1 MKKRSKIALAALLLV
16 LVIGVILFKKE
27 SDSKDKTALVNVNIE
42 EVLRTEAYSYLPE
55 KAKDYI
61 REVYKNEGIILH
73 TEKNKEKNVEYLN
86 PAYIEYLTRNEE
98 VAVIPS
104 STIVDFVPSI
114 VKNAENLPSKFDLRD
129 VDGKNYVTPWKNQ
142 GSEGLCWAY
151 ATNATIESH
160 LLKVNNKEY
169 DETASIISEQQLD
182 YATASNGA
190 EIDNH
195 IYVNKRELSSG
206 GNFADAEKVMLDGLA
221 IVQRSWDQEHVNQI
235 SNKSPIALE
244 DIYNFDNSLYELNGT
259 YHFPTINFKT
269 ASEEDKTSYINAIK
283 ENIIEYGGA
292 MVGTDISNGN
302 KNLYNGKWVRVVN
315 QKPESKSFMPEP
327 HGMEIIGWDDD
338 FEYITCNHLY
348 KGEAPNDCP
357 NDYRTGKGVWILKN
371 SWGDQQDPIIYLAY
385 ESYKTDI
392 NFVRDLSVRSWD
404 NFYHTKFTSINS
416 TTGKYELQSNTFV
429 KNERINK
436 IKAILPQNANNKFYL
451 SNDKGSS
458 YTLIGEINSL
468 YNGFYALDIASKALD
483 YNNESIIKVVTNG
496 KIDSIKD
503 IRVYTNNITE
513 TKDIYSEDYEYNGF
527 LNNSKQFDFP
537 IYTQTKNLSN
547 STPLSIKIK
556 NSSNEYMPEDSYSFS
571 PNKVYANINHAH
583 LRVNA
588 DYFSKG
594 VYTVEVYYADE
605 MFKTFTLNIT
615 KDLIVTGGEGTIENP
630 WEIYNTWQF
639 DYIRKHLND
648 SFILMSDLDFEYDTK
663 NENGLFYN
671 DGLGFEPIK
680 GFEGF
685 LDGNNHKIKNLYSS
699 SLYSTELNKELRS
712 GGIFESANFYQ
723 CPLTKCGFKNIT
735 VENPEIKDSTE
746 VGGFINYLEA
756 EEPEKLVF
764 ENIFVQGGS
773 VSALSGRSYAIGGVI
788 GQLHFYSED
797 NKANTINNLFNSS
810 TINGASVKSSNNFL
824 AGVIGKISS
833 DVGGKLIIKNIMNV
847 GKINFPID
855 SDLAGGAIN
864 ILGAID
870 SEIDLKNI
878 ISLNNSYDAIGV
890 SPKIE
895 DYSDALEVSI
905 ENIYTDAGSNYN
917 TEYLDQYLVK
927 SNNIISGKSIYELAN
942 SNYSTWADF
951 NSNWTQYDDDGIKR
965 IPVLKNVS
973 YDYFGM
979 NNEISINV
987 NGTYDILNLVIN
999 NKNNNDI
1006 EILKNCDYDLD
1017 VCNNTTNEQIISLEG
1032 TTIKGLKAG
1041 KTTIIVGNK
1050 HDGYIDVVNVNVE
1063 DRKEISFNANG
1074 GTGAM
1079 ESQVFKEGEEISLS
1093 KNTFTKNKYTFDHW
1107 NTKADDTG
1115 TSYTDG
1121 QKVTLNDNTE
1131 LFAIW
1136 EKADLYVTFNANGGT
1151 GAMESQVFK
1160 EGEEISLSKN
1170 TFTKNKYTFDHWNT
1184 KADDTGTSYTDGQK
1198 VTLNDNTELFA
1209 IWEKADLYVTFNANG
1224 GTGAMESQVFKEGEE
1239 ISLSKNTFTKNKY
1252 TFDHWNT
1259 KADDTGTSYTDGQ
1272 KVTLNDNTEL
1282 FAIWEKNTYYIT
1294 FDANGGTGL
1303 MERQGFSAGD
1313 EITLSQNTFI
1323 KDKYKFDHWNTEGD
1337 DSGTSY
1343 TDGQKVTL
1351 EDDVKLFAIWKI
1363 NTFYITFNS
1372 NGGTGNMEQQEF
1384 QGGVAQNIKPNSFTK
1399 EHYQFSNWNTKPDN
1413 TGDAY
1418 LNEQSIIIEQDLTLY
1433 AMYNINYYYILYDL
1447 NGGEGIYDSKKPSG
1461 TILENPGTPTRDGY
1475 IFAGWFADE
1484 NLTTPFE
1491 FGKPLISTVT
1501 LYAKW
1506 RQPVVTWNINGG
1518 TPKSDFV
1525 SDETH
1530 PVDYEFVLPS
1540 EEELKVNAPKGYEL
1554 DAYELIGARFLPGQT
1569 KTIDDDITIKILWK
1583 KIILP
1588 DPEESYIIKFKGNKE
1603 KKELVDNNTN
1613 LNNYI
1618 ANKKSEFAT
1627 AINEFKNGKENTS
1640 IDNYNNLFT
1649 NNSYALFENFSLKNT
1664 NRNEEEN
1671 TITYEYEVLYTKV
1684 NVRKESN
1691 KYKLEKVQ
1699 EDQEQLDFKT
1709 NIEDYINTKKEEFKN
1724 KVKDID
1730 INDLFIVNKEKEI
1743 YQYPVFIDKVL
1754 TDSKEDEEN
1763 STITNYYSYNYKLVS
1778 IVLVKEYVLNK
1789 NDYII
1794 SFKDKAG
1801 IDFKFN
1807 IISIINNIDSN
1818 AINKAKKLVNKK
1830 EKLIDYYRITVTNG
1844 NQEKHEGPFELK
1856 LKITDNMQ
1864 KFKKIYLLCISGEKE
1879 EKPIYLTKEG
1889 KYLTGSIEHLSD
1901 YILVGIED
1909 EVNPET
1915 KDSILT
1921 YIVISLLIFTIIV
1934 LSKNILKIKRYN

>member
-1 MKKRSKIALAALLLV
+1 MKKRSKIALAALLL

-27 SDSKDKTALVNVNIE
+27 SDSKDKTALVNINIE
-42 EVLRTEAYSYLPE
+42 EVLKTDAYSYLPE

-61 REVYKNEGIILH
+61 REVYNDEGIILH
-73 TEKNKEKNVEYLN
+73 TEKNKEKNIEYLN

-104 STIVDFVPSI
+104 STIVDFVPGI

-129 VDGKNYVTPWKNQ
+129 VDGKNYVTPFKNQ

-182 YATASNGA
+182 YATASNGT

-221 IVQRSWDQEHVNQI
+221 IVQRRWDQEHVNQI

-259 YHFPTINFKT
+259 YHFPTINFNT

-302 KNLYNGKWVRVVN
+302 KNLYNGEWVRVVN
-315 QKPESKSFMPEP
+315 QKPGSKSFMPEP

-338 FEYITCNHLY
+338 FEYVTCNHLY
-348 KGEAPNDCP
+348 KGNAPNDCP

-371 SWGDQQDPIIYLAY
+371 SWGDQREPIIYLAY
-385 ESYKTDI
+385 ESYETDI

-416 TTGKYELQSNTFV
+416 TTGKYELQNNTFV
-429 KNERINK
+429 KNEKINK

-458 YTLIGEINSL
+458 YTLIGEIDSL

-496 KIDSIKD
+496 RITSIKD

-513 TKDIYSEDYEYNGF
+513 TKDIYSEDYEYKGF

-571 PNKVYANINHAH
+571 PNKVYANINHAY

-615 KDLIVTGGEGTIENP
+615 KDLIVTGGEGTSENP

-639 DYIRKHLND
+639 DYIRNHLND

-663 NENGLFYN
+663 NKNGLFYN

-680 GFEGF
+680 GFKGF

-712 GGIFESANFYQ
+712 GGIFESANFYK

-735 VENPEIKDSTE
+735 VENPEIKDSN
-746 VGGFINYLEA
+746 VAGGFINYLEA
-756 EEPEKLVF
+756 DEPEKLVF

-788 GQLHFYSED
+788 GQLYFYSED

-824 AGVIGKISS
+824 AGVIGEITS
-833 DVGGKLIIKNIMNV
+833 DACGKLIIKNIMNV
-847 GKINFPID
+847 GKINSPID
-855 SDLAGGAIN
+855 SDLAGGTIN

-890 SPKIE
+890 PPEIE

-905 ENIYTDAGSNYN
+905 ENVYTNAGSNYN
-917 TEYLDQYLVK
+917 TEYLEQYLVK

-951 NSNWTQYDDDGIKR
+951 NSNWTQYNDDGIKR

-987 NGTYDILNLVIN
+987 NGTYDILNLVTN

-1032 TTIKGLKAG
+1032 TAIKGLKAG

-1063 DRKEISFNANG
+1063 DRKEITFNANG
-1074 GTGAM
+1074 GKGEMSKQIFLAGNEVTLATNIFTKADYRFDHWNTKADDTGTSYIDGQKITLDDNVELFAIWKSIM
-1079 ESQVFKEGEEISLS
+1079 LNVTFDANGGTGTMANQSVETGKPFTLEPNGFERKDYSFVEWNTKADGTGTSYSSSASLTLDDDITLYAIWKKVKFYVYFDANGGNGMMSQQEFKEGDEITLYENIFTRFEYLFVHWNTKADNTGTSYTDGQKVTLDDDVTLYAIWEEADFHV
-1093 KNTFTKNKYTFDHW
+1093 TFKENGGTGFMARQGFITDTEITLDINKYTKEDYTFDHW

-1121 QKVTLNDNTE
+1121 QKVTLDGDVT
-1131 LFAIW
+1131 LYAIW
-1136 EKADLYVTFNANGGT
+1136 V
-1151 GAMESQVFK
+1151 
-1160 EGEEISLSKN
+1160 KN
-1170 TFTKNKYTFDHWNT
+1170 T
-1184 KADDTGTSYTDGQK
+1184 
-1198 VTLNDNTELFA
+1198 L
-1209 IWEKADLYVTFNANG
+1209 
-1224 GTGAMESQVFKEGEE
+1224 
-1239 ISLSKNTFTKNKY
+1239 
-1252 TFDHWNT
+1252 
-1259 KADDTGTSYTDGQ
+1259 
-1272 KVTLNDNTEL
+1272 
-1282 FAIWEKNTYYIT
+1282 YIT
-1294 FDANGGTGL
+1294 FDANGGTGT
-1303 MERQGFSAGD
+1303 MEP
-1313 EITLSQNTFI
+1313 
-1323 KDKYKFDHWNTEGD
+1323 
-1337 DSGTSY
+1337 
-1343 TDGQKVTL
+1343 
-1351 EDDVKLFAIWKI
+1351 
-1363 NTFYITFNS
+1363 
-1372 NGGTGNMEQQEF
+1372 QEF
-1384 QGGVAQNIKPNSFTK
+1384 QRGIEQSIKPNLFTR

-1418 LNEQSIIIEQDLTLY
+1418 FPEQSIIIKQDLTLY
-1433 AMYNINYYYILYDL
+1433 AIYSINYYYISHDL
-1447 NGGEGIYDSKKPSG
+1447 NGGEGIYDFKKPFG

-1491 FGKPLISTVT
+1491 FGKPLTSNVI

-1530 PVDYEFVLPS
+1530 PVDHELVLPS
-1540 EEELKVNAPKGYEL
+1540 KEELKVNAPKGYEL
-1554 DAYELIGARFLPGQT
+1554 DAYELTGARFLPGQT

-1588 DPEESYIIKFKGNKE
+1588 DPEESYVIKFKGNKE
-1603 KKELVDNNTN
+1603 EKELVDNNTN

-1649 NNSYALFENFSLKNT
+1649 NNSYALFEKFTLKNT

-1778 IVLVKEYVLNK
+1778 IVLVKEYELNE
-1789 NDYII
+1789 NDNII
-1794 SFKDKAG
+1794 SFKDKTG

-1844 NQEKHEGPFELK
+1844 NQEKHKGPFELK

-1889 KYLTGSIEHLSD
+1889 KYLTGSLEHLSD